1 MPRRSERLVSSGYYS
16 NASSETST
24 SSTGSTGLTSYR
36 KSPLRRTVTK
46 KTTLLFLLIS
56 LVIFGIW
63 FWSPSVSTPLTQTK
77 ASIRPD
83 QHTSHRLETDIAS
96 LRVNTK
102 KQREQEMAEMQ
113 GLIGGLK
120 EHVSSLQ
127 STSDL
132 IEQRMDTLEK
142 QHAENTSRLKLELC
156 DRLFKF
162 LSSSVSHL
170 NVVLR
175 SDLQE
180 ELENLEKRIL
190 ERLGRDRGEQRTD
203 VWRTVGESLGQEGAG
218 AVTIQDMEKIV
229 QRALSLYRG
238 DGIGMADYALESA
251 GASVINTRCSEPYQT
266 RAAYLSLFGFP
277 VFYWSESPR
286 VVIQPEVSPG
296 KYWAFRGSEGFVGI
310 SLSYPIHITHVTL
323 DHLPRVL
330 SPTGQIDNAP
340 QDFAVYGMSSV
351 NEAGNLLGKFSYDQE
366 GESVQTFKLPKS
378 PEQRIYRMV
387 ELRILNN
394 WGHPEYTCVYCFRVH
409 GEPLSV

>member
-1 MPRRSERLVSSGYYS
+1 MSESRDRDVEKLMRL
-16 NASSETST
+16 
-24 SSTGSTGLTSYR
+24 
-36 KSPLRRTVTK
+36 K
-46 KTTLLFLLIS
+46 
-56 LVIFGIW
+56 
-63 FWSPSVSTPLTQTK
+63 
-77 ASIRPD
+77 
-83 QHTSHRLETDIAS
+83 TDIAS
-96 LRVNTK
+96 LRVDTK

-120 EHVSSLQ
+120 EHVSDLQ

-132 IEQRMDTLEK
+132 IQQRMDTQEK
-142 QHAENTSRLKLELC
+142 QHAESTSRLKLELC
-156 DRLFKF
+156 DRMFKF

-203 VWRTVGESLGQEGAG
+203 VWRTVGETLRQEGAG

-229 QRALSLYRG
+229 QRALSLYRA

-251 GASVINTRCSEPYQT
+251 GASVINTCCSETYQT
-266 RAAYLSLFGFP
+266 RAASLSLFGFP

-286 VVIQPEVSPG
+286 VVIQPEVYPG
-296 KYWAFRGSEGFVGI
+296 KCWAFRGSEGFVGI

-323 DHLPRVL
+323 EHLPKVL
-330 SPTGQIDNAP
+330 SPPGRIDSAP
-340 QDFAVYGMSSV
+340 RDFAVYGMSSV
-351 NEAGNLLGKFSYDQE
+351 NEAGNLLGKFSYDRE
-366 GESVQTFKLPKS
+366 GESVQTFKLPNS
-378 PEQRIYRMV
+378 PEQRIYKMV

-394 WGHPEYTCVYCFRVH
+394 WGHPEYTCVYRFRVH